1 MPNRNTAVV
10 EALIEAAKTHGEYS
24 EPDHE
29 VGDLQDYLRAAFS
42 LLTPEQVGQLVHLES
57 VHQTY
62 YGTDGEELDAASLL
76 SQLDEV
82 EIEAPVATLDEV
94 DTSDAGDPAC
104 PKGSVMLFRAIH
116 AAHHFY
122 VNEYEIDHIDYRP
135 NDPSML
141 EVECGEDNAWA
152 FRDQVIEIDELGYAD
167 GTDINGNEVTL
178 EFRMQRPM
186 TLIDIENQ

>member
-10 EALIEAAKTHGEYS
+10 EALIKAAETHGECS

-42 LLTPEQVGQLVHLES
+42 LLNPEQVRQLLNLES
-57 VHQTY
+57 VQETY
-62 YGTDGEELDAASLL
+62 SNADGEELDAASLL

-82 EIEAPVATLDEV
+82 ESEAPASMLDEV
-94 DTSDAGDPAC
+94 NTSDAAEPAG
-104 PKGSVMLFRAIH
+104 PKGSVMLFCAIH
-116 AAHHFY
+116 AAHY
-122 VNEYEIDHIDYRP
+122 LLVNEYEIDDINYRR
-135 NDPSML
+135 NDPSVL

-152 FRDQVIEIDELGYAD
+152 FRDQAIEIDELGSAD
-167 GTDINGNEVTL
+167 GTDLKGNKVTL